1 MAKDINRIRRL
12 IQLTGSSWLTKPNGS
27 QAIRDLEKLCP
38 VINSQ
43 ACQRIIAVCRAQ
55 LERPKDFLTPSLRA
69 SCNNIFKAQMGLCL
83 IAAGFPTHL

>member
-38 VINSQ
+38 VIN
-43 ACQRIIAVCRAQ
+43 
-55 LERPKDFLTPSLRA
+55 
-69 SCNNIFKAQMGLCL
+69 
-83 IAAGFPTHL
+83 

>member
-27 QAIRDLEKLCP
+27 QAIRDLEKLYP
-38 VINSQ
+38 VIKSQ

-55 LERPKDFLTPSLRA
+55 LEGRKIFPCLR
-69 SCNNIFKAQMGLCL
+69 
-83 IAAGFPTHL
+83 